1 MKGNLKEMDFLVSVI
16 IPIYNV
22 ELYLDRCIKSVVD
35 QSYEKIEI
43 ILVDDGSTDLCPQI
57 CDDWAE
63 KDKKIRVIHKE
74 NGGLSDA
81 RNVGIETAQGAYLAF
96 VDSDDVIDP
105 DFIELLLKTAYE
117 QNADIVE
124 CGVQKFS
131 AEYCFVKSEVSRK
144 IFSPEEAME
153 ELINDGDIR
162 QYVWNKLYRRETVGD
177 IRFPVGKL
185 NEDEF
190 WTYKIVGRAKRICRI
205 SEILYGY
212 YQRPGSIM
220 GTKYGIRRL
229 DALEAKEERTEY
241 IERYY
246 PELTRTAK
254 YNFYISCRYAGQMCL
269 KYMEDHSEKKLALC
283 KVKKIYKRNKMSIKD
298 IKEKKNTEKIWYLI
312 ISINFEC
319 CCRFR
324 NLLHIGI

>member
-1 MKGNLKEMDFLVSVI
+1 MEFLVSVI
-16 IPIYNV
+16 IPVYNV
-22 ELYLDRCIKSVVD
+22 ESYLKRCLKSVVS
-35 QSYEKIEI
+35 QSYENMEI
-43 ILVDDGSTDLCPQI
+43 ILVDDGSTDSSPQI
-57 CDDWAE
+57 CDDWAK

-81 RNVGIETAQGAYLAF
+81 RNVGMEMAQGAYLAF

-117 QNADIVE
+117 QKADIVE
-124 CGVQKFS
+124 CGVQRFS
-131 AEYCFVKSEVSRK
+131 DENCSARSEKLEKSRK
-144 IFSPEEAME
+144 IFSPEEAMK

-162 QYVWNKLYRRETVGD
+162 QHVWNKLYRRETVGD

-190 WTYKIVGRAKRICRI
+190 WTYKIIGKAERICRI

-212 YQRPGSIM
+212 YQHPESIM

-229 DALEAKEERTEY
+229 DALEAKEERMEY

-246 PELTRTAK
+246 PGLARIAK

-269 KYMEDHSEKKLALC
+269 KYLESSREKKLALC
-283 KVKKIYKRNKMSIKD
+283 KVKTIYKRNKMEIND
-298 IKEKKNTEKIWYLI
+298 IKEKKITEKIWYLI
-312 ISINFEC
+312 ISINFVC